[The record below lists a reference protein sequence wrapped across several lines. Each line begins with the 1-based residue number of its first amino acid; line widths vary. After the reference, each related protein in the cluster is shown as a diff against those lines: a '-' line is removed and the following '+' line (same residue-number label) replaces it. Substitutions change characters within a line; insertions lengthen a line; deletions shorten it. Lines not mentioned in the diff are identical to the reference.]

1 MLESLKTSFMVRS
14 RPNTRLKTF
23 NIDYV
28 RAISKEGA
36 IKDINNTI
44 IARGHTIIDVLEPG
58 EEAYG
63 LSKKDIQA
71 LFRAK

>member
-1 MLESLKTSFMVRS
+1 MLESLKTSYMVRS
-14 RPNTRLKTF
+14 RPNTTLKTF

-28 RAISKEGA
+28 RAMGKEDA
-36 IKDINNTI
+36 IENINDTI
-44 IARGHTIIDVLEPG
+44 LARGHTIIDVLEPG